1 VSSRQLSRQN
11 SAVVDE
17 LEICKSL
24 ILRRHQWSMEP

>member
-1 VSSRQLSRQN
+1 LNSRQLSRQN

-24 ILRRHQWSMEP
+24 ILSRHQWSMEP